1 MKRCRLRFRRRK
13 GASRERSRRAPGLDL
28 EAIIRSKRTGARR
41 PCPVVAKRPAGSVF
55 EPMKGST
62 MNALTKTTEHQARS
76 RKMYTGRRGPQGCV
90 VWAIAGNGERKPL
103 NPRQELRNHSPTGFE
118 WGYGGSGPAQLALA
132 ILAEHLGNDDAA
144 LNLYQDFKWACI
156 AQICGANWSL
166 SSEEI
171 DNCLARLSEQQEDT
185 QPLADPFPF

>member
-1 MKRCRLRFRRRK
+1 
-13 GASRERSRRAPGLDL
+13 
-28 EAIIRSKRTGARR
+28 
-41 PCPVVAKRPAGSVF
+41 
-55 EPMKGST
+55 

-90 VWAIAGNGERKPL
+90 VCVIAGNGERKPL

-132 ILAEHLGNDDAA
+132 ILAEHLGNDDTA
-144 LNLYQDFKWACI
+144 LKQYQDFKWACV